1 MPRKLEEA
9 KLQACRPSASTT
21 STDGALELLFF
32 LTIKDSSQHI
42 NTFAVILFA
51 FHHSISVVHSDEGLR
66 VPVPIPQS
74 KCRSPI
80 VVRIRPI

>member
-32 LTIKDSSQHI
+32 KIKDSPQHA
-42 NTFAVILFA
+42 NTFVVILFA